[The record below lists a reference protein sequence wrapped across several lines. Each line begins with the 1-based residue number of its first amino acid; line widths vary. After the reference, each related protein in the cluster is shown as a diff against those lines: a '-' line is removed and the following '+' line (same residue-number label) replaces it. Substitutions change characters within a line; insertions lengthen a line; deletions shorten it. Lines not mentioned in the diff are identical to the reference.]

1 VNAAYQPIACV
12 LYDIFEVA
20 ALRRKRLILTIK
32 GQEQEIV
39 VQDVYAK
46 GKEEFLDGVEPLSQQ
61 PLHIRLDAIE
71 KVFDPSENKSYIPSR
86 C

>member
-1 VNAAYQPIACV
+1 MSSPYQPIACA

-20 ALRRKRLILTIK
+20 AMRKKRLSLTI
-32 GQEQEIV
+32 GGTPQDIV
-39 VQDVYAK
+39 VHDVYAR
-46 GKEEFLDGVEPLSQQ
+46 GKEEFLDGIDPDSRK

-71 KVFDPSENKSYIPSR
+71 KVFDPSENKSYIPSQ

>member
-1 VNAAYQPIACV
+1 VNTDYQPIACT

-20 ALRRKRLILTIK
+20 ALRSKRLILTVK
-32 GQEQEIV
+32 GQEQEV
-39 VQDVYAK
+39 VVHDVYAK